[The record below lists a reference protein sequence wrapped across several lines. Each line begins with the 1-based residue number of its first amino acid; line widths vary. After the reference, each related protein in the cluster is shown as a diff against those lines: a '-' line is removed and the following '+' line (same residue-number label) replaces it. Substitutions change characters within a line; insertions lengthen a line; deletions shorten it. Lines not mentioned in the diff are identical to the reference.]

1 MFQALSFLI
10 LSFLL
15 ATAAFLPDEKPS
27 KQLDSKGVLN
37 LDALTYKKLIPSDKY
52 TCLVFVYS
60 KAGVGDYG
68 TDSLRSDYYAF
79 AKKAL
84 TEGESDELLFTQIVV
99 NGADNLNLAT
109 RLGMKKD
116 FQYPQLFLI
125 KRGEKKAIPY
135 PTTSPFRLYELVVFT
150 SKHSSFYL
158 KQAGRTKLL
167 NKLRSDFIG
176 ANSKDERSKVL
187 ADARS
192 AIETLP
198 SIEKLDAEYH
208 LGVLEKIHADGLHEL
223 TDEIASIKSSLPKT
237 KGADLRLHELHLD
250 VLEELLSQLD
260 TKEL

>member
-1 MFQALSFLI
+1 MFQVLSILI

-15 ATAAFLPDEKPS
+15 VTAAFLPDEKPS
-27 KQLDSKGVLN
+27 KQLDTKGVIT

-52 TCLVFVYS
+52 TSLVFVYS

-84 TEGESDELLFTQIVV
+84 TEGESDDLLFTQIVV

-150 SKHSSFYL
+150 SKHSSFFL
-158 KQAGRTKLL
+158 RQAGRTKLL

-176 ANSKDERSKVL
+176 ASKDERSKVL

-198 SIEKLDAEYH
+198 SVEKLDAEYH
-208 LGVLEKIHADGLHEL
+208 LGVLEKIHTDGLHTL
-223 TDEIASIKSSLPKT
+223 TDEIASIKSSVSKT
-237 KGADLRLHELHLD
+237 RGAELRLQELHLD
-250 VLEELLSQLD
+250 VLEELLSRLD